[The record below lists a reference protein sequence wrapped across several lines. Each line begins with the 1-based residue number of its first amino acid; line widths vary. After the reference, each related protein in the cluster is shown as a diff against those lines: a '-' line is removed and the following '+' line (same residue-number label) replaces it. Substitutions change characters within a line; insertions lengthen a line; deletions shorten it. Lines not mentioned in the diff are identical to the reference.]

1 MKKLIITITLICA
14 TSGYLSAQL
23 SIHEF
28 SVYGGGGLSTLR
40 YQLSQGDVS
49 TGLGGNVGVGYTY
62 LQIINRA
69 VETGK
74 VAFHQ
79 TWGIHIGIGA
89 GIYNAN
95 ANLNRVKTVT
105 AKLTDSETHRFDL
118 HTALS
123 GYEETQTAMFLNIP
137 VMGQF
142 NIDQFYIM
150 CGIKAGIPLS
160 GTYKSK
166 GATLTNEAY
175 YPEWDNWMK
184 TQKFVGYGAFSGKE
198 YEGDIDFGVSVAL
211 ALETGMNWGISKNVL
226 LYSGVYL
233 DYGLN
238 NIANSDYLP
247 FINYDAK
254 NPANFT
260 TNSVLSSYVNDSR
273 STTFTDKV
281 STMAIGI
288 KLRLAF
294 RT

>member
-1 MKKLIITITLICA
+1 MKKIIITITLICA
-14 TSGYLSAQL
+14 TSGYLSAQ

-28 SVYGGGGLSTLR
+28 SVYGGGGLSPIR
-40 YQLSQGDVS
+40 YKLLEGDVS
-49 TGLGGNVGVGYTY
+49 SSFGSNVGVGYSY
-62 LQIINRA
+62 LQVINRTVA
-69 VETGK
+69 TGK
-74 VAFHQ
+74 VVFHQ
-79 TWGIHIGIGA
+79 TWGIHIGVGLD
-89 GIYNAN
+89 IYNAN
-95 ANLNRVKTVT
+95 AKLNRVKAVT
-105 AKLTDSETHRFDL
+105 AKLIDSENHDFNLT
-118 HTALS
+118 TTLS

-142 NIDQFYIM
+142 YMNQIYFM
-150 CGIKAGIPLS
+150 GGIKTGIPLN
-160 GTYKSK
+160 GKYKSK
-166 GATLTNEAY
+166 GAKLTNVAY
-175 YPEWDNWMK
+175 YPKWENEMK
-184 TQKFVGYGAFSGKE
+184 TQKFAGYGDFEGKE

-211 ALETGMNWGISKNVL
+211 ALETGMNWSISKNVL